1 MIFFS
6 QLIDIAQYCFA
17 YFFND
22 NEGWISTV
30 FLFVSSKSRFHVV
43 LYLLALRANDP
54 FCVMKVLPSE
64 QI

>member
-1 MIFFS
+1 MMFFS
-6 QLIDIAQYCFA
+6 QLIYIARYCFA

-22 NEGWISTV
+22 NEVRIRTV
-30 FLFVSSKSRFHVV
+30 FLFVSRKSRFHDT

-54 FCVMKVLPSE
+54 FCVMKVLRSE